1 MRPALKSFALAGVV
15 ALTSAWAP
23 GRVGVADAQ
32 EGATPAKSA
41 RGGLLAKADGHQF
54 EVFFYPTGVRVVA
67 QDGSGTPLDPS
78 KLAATATFYHPNS
91 PKPWFS
97 RPLRPTAES
106 LDLEIGLSN
115 APQSGAK
122 AAFVVTGLSG
132 SGGSTTS
139 FTVPVEFVPQ
149 QATTRPAAPAVATTP
164 SPRYIY
170 APGYYGYG
178 YYAYPGP
185 ETLPQRVASAPTYYS
200 APPRY
205 GSRSTMRFPAAGHS
219 VGPNHRDWATGRDSP
234 LAKPWMQPRD

>member
-1 MRPALKSFALAGVV
+1 MRPALKRIALAGVV
-15 ALTSAWAP
+15 ALASAWAP
-23 GRVGVADAQ
+23 GRVGEADAQ

-41 RGGLLAKADGHQF
+41 RGGLLAKSERHQF
-54 EVFFYPTGVRVVA
+54 EVIFYPTGVRVFTRTS
-67 QDGSGTPLDPS
+67 SGAAVDSS
-78 KLAATATFYHPNS
+78 KLAATATFFHPNS

-97 RPLRPTAES
+97 RPLVATGES
-106 LDLEIGLSN
+106 LELAIGLSN

-122 AAFVVTGLSG
+122 VMFVVSGLEGSEGSG
-132 SGGSTTS
+132 SS
-139 FTVPVEFVPQ
+139 FTVPLEFVPQ
-149 QATTRPAAPAVATTP
+149 ATTQPAAPAAATAP

-185 ETLPQRVASAPTYYS
+185 ETLPQRAASAPTYYS

-219 VGPNHRDWATGRDSP
+219 VGPNHRDWSTGRDSP
-234 LAKPWMQPRD
+234 LAKPWLQPRD